1 MSFIASLK
9 KEKNNKRILPD
20 FNSFD
25 SNQTN
30 STNNESQRIS
40 NLKKVYFNG
49 VEIIDVESY
58 KRFYQIGILKLESLE
73 NDSSNICKSC
83 NCAIY

>member
-1 MSFIASLK
+1 MSFVASLK
-9 KEKNNKRILPD
+9 KEKNRKTFPD
-20 FNSFD
+20 FNSFY

-40 NLKKVYFNG
+40 NLKKVYFNW

-58 KRFYQIGILKLESLE
+58 KRFYQIGILKLESSE
-73 NDSSNICKSC
+73 NDSSNICKNC

>member
-1 MSFIASLK
+1 MSFVASLK
-9 KEKNNKRILPD
+9 KEKNRKTFPD
-20 FNSFD
+20 FNSFY

-73 NDSSNICKSC
+73 NDSSSICKNC

>member
-58 KRFYQIGILKLESLE
+58 KRFYQIGILKLESSE
-73 NDSSNICKSC
+73 NDSSNICKNC